1 MTAPNLLDPSSIV
14 GKTTYLT
21 LADTNETD
29 LLVNASGSDTA
40 MRVTNLMAANIDGSG
55 AADITA
61 TLYTAASGGTG
72 YAIASTVSV
81 PADSTMVILTRE
93 NGFWLEE
100 DRRITVQASAS
111 GDLSVICSY
120 EEVT

>member
-1 MTAPNLLDPSSIV
+1 MTAPNLLLPSSIL

-29 LLVNASGSDTA
+29 LLVNASGSNKA
-40 MRVTNLMAANIDGSG
+40 MRVTNLMVANIDGSG
-55 AADITA
+55 AADISA
-61 TLYTAASGGTG
+61 NLYTAASGGTG

>member
-1 MTAPNLLDPSSIV
+1 MTAPNLLNPSSIV

-40 MRVTNLMAANIDGSG
+40 MRVTNLMVANIDGSG
-55 AADITA
+55 AADISA
-61 TLYTAASGGTG
+61 NLYTAASGGTG

>member
-1 MTAPNLLDPSSIV
+1 MTAPNLFSPSSIL

-29 LLVNASGSDTA
+29 LLVNASGSNSS
-40 MRVTNLMAANIDGSG
+40 MRVTNLMVSNIDGSG
-55 AADITA
+55 AADISA

-72 YAIASTVSV
+72 HKIASTVSV
-81 PADSTMVILTRE
+81 PADSTLVILTRE

-100 DRRITVQASAS
+100 DRRITVQASAAD
-111 GDLSVICSY
+111 DLSIICSY

>member
-1 MTAPNLLDPSSIV
+1 MTAPNLLLPGSIL